1 MIALAL
7 LQYQKDI
14 YAKLSKFR
22 IVSEV
27 NLYEV
32 LGVSSGVSDSE
43 LRNQYKRLVVKY
55 HPDKNP
61 NCHTC
66 KEKFNSIMEAW

>member
-1 MIALAL
+1 MVLFAVMVALAL

-22 IVSEV
+22 IVSKV

-32 LGVSSGVSDSE
+32 LEVSNGVSDTE

-66 KEKFNSIMEAW
+66 K

>member
-1 MIALAL
+1 MVLVVVMIALAL

-32 LGVSSGVSDSE
+32 LEVSSGVSDTE
-43 LRNQYKRLVVKY
+43 LRNRYKELVIRY

-66 KEKFNSIMEAW
+66 K

>member
-1 MIALAL
+1 MVLVVVMIALAL

-32 LGVSSGVSDSE
+32 LEVSSGVSDTE
-43 LRNQYKRLVVKY
+43 LRNRYK
-55 HPDKNP
+55 
-61 NCHTC
+61 
-66 KEKFNSIMEAW
+66 

>member
-1 MIALAL
+1 MVLFAVMVALAL

-32 LGVSSGVSDSE
+32 LEVSNGVSDTE

-66 KEKFNSIMEAW
+66 K